1 MIEVDIPG
9 FRKLQLHHAVF
20 DFTGT
25 LAVGGQRLPG
35 VAERLTALSRL
46 LTVRV
51 LTADTF
57 GVVDQELGPCLATGL
72 ILQKIPPETGPCSEA
87 EWKRQVVEEL
97 GAGQTVAVGNGNNDY
112 LMLQAAALGIAV
124 LEGEGCA
131 VAALRHADVVVARA
145 TDALDLLLDA
155 RRLKATLR
163 GLTPGDGA
171 P

>member
-25 LAVGGQRLPG
+25 LAAGGQRLPG

-46 LTVRV
+46 LTARV

-57 GVVDQELGPCLATGL
+57 GVVDQELGPCLTTGL
-72 ILQKIPPETGPCSEA
+72 ILQKIPPEMGPRSEA

-112 LMLQAAALGIAV
+112 LMLQAAAVGIAV
-124 LEGEGCA
+124 IEGEGCA
-131 VAALRHADVVVARA
+131 VMALRHADLVVTRA

-163 GLTPGDGA
+163 GLTPGGSV